1 MHVCE
6 CVYPNNV
13 LYSAC
18 RDRSVSISS
27 TDTDAGANAGSVSKK
42 KGCFFTRATISMK
55 PANSTPVLLC
65 GSIADSNFQAR
76 HLRFKPLNAREENLP
91 GI

>member
-1 MHVCE
+1 M
-6 CVYPNNV
+6 YPNDV
-13 LYSAC
+13 LYSTR

-27 TDTDAGANAGSVSKK
+27 TDTDAGANAGLVSKK
-42 KGCFFTRATISMK
+42 KGCFFTRATISTK
-55 PANSTPVLLC
+55 LANSTPVLLC